1 MSLQLHPI
9 GPIPEETERVA
20 RSAFPKSNI
29 YLRLRDELGA
39 IYDDQTFASLYPS
52 RGQSAFSPWRLAMIT
67 VMQFAENLSDRQ
79 AADAV
84 RGRIDWKYLL
94 GLPLTDSGFDHTV
107 PQ

>member
-52 RGQSAFSPWRLAMIT
+52 R
-67 VMQFAENLSDRQ
+67 
-79 AADAV
+79 
-84 RGRIDWKYLL
+84 
-94 GLPLTDSGFDHTV
+94 
-107 PQ
+107 

>member
-39 IYDDQTFASLYPS
+39 IYDDGLHLKSV
-52 RGQSAFSPWRLAMIT
+52 WRLSWS
-67 VMQFAENLSDRQ
+67 LSTKSR
-79 AADAV
+79 ADSLV
-84 RGRIDWKYLL
+84 G
-94 GLPLTDSGFDHTV
+94 G
-107 PQ
+107 

>member
-52 RGQSAFSPWRLAMIT
+52 RGQSAFSPVALGNDHR
-67 VMQFAENLSDRQ
+67 
-79 AADAV
+79 DAV
-84 RGRIDWKYLL
+84 CGEPVRPPG
-94 GLPLTDSGFDHTV
+94 G
-107 PQ
+107 